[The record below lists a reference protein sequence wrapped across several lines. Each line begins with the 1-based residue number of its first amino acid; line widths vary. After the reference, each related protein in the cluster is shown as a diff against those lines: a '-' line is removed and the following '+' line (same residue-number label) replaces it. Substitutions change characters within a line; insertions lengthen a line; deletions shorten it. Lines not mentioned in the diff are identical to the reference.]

1 MLVLKW
7 SYLEMRVHGVFLTH
21 HFMAPHDHIDITCGI
36 DEKTT
41 KIVDKSAI
49 YPLKRARMY
58 IEWSYVAK
66 PPFLFITFKF

>member
-1 MLVLKW
+1 
-7 SYLEMRVHGVFLTH
+7 
-21 HFMAPHDHIDITCGI
+21 MAPHDHIDITCGI

-58 IEWSYVAK
+58 IE
-66 PPFLFITFKF
+66 